1 MPESRGKR
9 KLLSDGYRASALQDE
24 ELWRWTVVRL
34 YYHCTICYK
43 MVKMVNIMC
52 TSPQWEKKTKKQ
64 PSDALLS
71 IMDAYPYIHTLF
83 IL

>member
-1 MPESRGKR
+1 M
-9 KLLSDGYRASALQDE
+9 
-24 ELWRWTVVRL
+24 VRL